1 LVPHQASTKL
11 KQHSGTY
18 LTDIGGYMNDQD
30 RFEYEVGSELE
41 MMEIEGLET
50 EYAQE
55 MLQVDEALEEYLDS
69 IMRHKNER

>member
-1 LVPHQASTKL
+1 
-11 KQHSGTY
+11 
-18 LTDIGGYMNDQD
+18 MNDQD

-55 MLQVDEALEEYLDS
+55 MLQIDEALEEYLDS
-69 IMRHKNER
+69 RMRHKNER

>member
-1 LVPHQASTKL
+1 
-11 KQHSGTY
+11 
-18 LTDIGGYMNDQD
+18 MNDQD

-55 MLQVDEALEEYLDS
+55 MLKLDEAWEEYLDS
-69 IMRHKNER
+69 RMRLQE